1 MTAPQLVVATPGLGA
16 VAILGGQVAGVDW
29 LVAVGVLV
37 VAGLLVVARRVWPVE
52 RHRASRYG
60 EAVPAAQLIEQHRA
74 PAAPERRAG
83 GVRWAVSS
91 RETRVHLSRGDGEAV
106 CEHPLRGA
114 WLHADDLDGVI
125 CPGEH
130 VPCSS
135 CVAID
140 GTPRRFA
147 QALRASGPPTSAKAP
162 QWELPDS
169 MQETR
174 PLPRLIEAYAE
185 AANDQGAW
193 PVEVPT
199 PAHLAIP

>member
-1 MTAPQLVVATPGLGA
+1 MSARAWLVVGLVLGV
-16 VAILGGQVAGVDW
+16 VAFLGGPVAGVGW
-29 LVAVGVLV
+29 LVVVGVL
-37 VAGLLVVARRVWPVE
+37 GVARRVGPVE
-52 RHRASRYG
+52 RHRASRCG
-60 EAVPAAQLIEQHRA
+60 EAVPAERLAGQR
-74 PAAPERRAG
+74 PEPVVPVRSSG
-83 GVRWAVSS
+83 GARWAVSS
-91 RETRVHLSRGDGEAV
+91 RETRVHLSRGGGAAV
-106 CEHPLRGA
+106 CEHPLRGV

-147 QALRASGPPTSAKAP
+147 QALRVSGPPAPAEAPFRAVSA
-162 QWELPDS
+162 S

-185 AANDQGAW
+185 AATRA
-193 PVEVPT
+193 VPGST
-199 PAHLAIP
+199 YLPGTGDERTRPGRCA